1 MPYSYIKLKKRI
13 KDLYGSQVNFSN
25 EIGLSK
31 NAVSKK
37 LRGKTEFSQ
46 SDVQQWAEV
55 LGINKNE
62 YGEFFYT

>member
-46 SDVQQWAEV
+46 SDVRQWAEL
-55 LGINKNE
+55 LGIDRSE